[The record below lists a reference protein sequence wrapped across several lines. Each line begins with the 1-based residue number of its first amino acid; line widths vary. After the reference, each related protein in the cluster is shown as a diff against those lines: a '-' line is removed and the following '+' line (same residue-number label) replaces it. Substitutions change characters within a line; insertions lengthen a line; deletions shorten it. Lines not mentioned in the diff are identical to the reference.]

1 MDYLNKISYM
11 STFRLYEKKECVH
24 EYCYI
29 WSAVVKINKSQYI
42 ALFVVSGSIR
52 KLFSIDCVNV
62 YFSQSIINYFFSID
76 LKLRGYPTFL
86 ISWFMNF
93 NIVLLILNLPLF
105 RFCFLL
111 PLHGFVLLQIIASL
125 KQNHVIYGMKLRL

>member
-29 WSAVVKINKSQYI
+29 WSAIVKINKSQYI

-76 LKLRGYPTFL
+76 LKVWGYLTFL
-86 ISWFMNF
+86 ISWSINF

-105 RFCFLL
+105 
-111 PLHGFVLLQIIASL
+111 ASASYYHCMDL
-125 KQNHVIYGMKLRL
+125 FYSKLLRLLSKTM